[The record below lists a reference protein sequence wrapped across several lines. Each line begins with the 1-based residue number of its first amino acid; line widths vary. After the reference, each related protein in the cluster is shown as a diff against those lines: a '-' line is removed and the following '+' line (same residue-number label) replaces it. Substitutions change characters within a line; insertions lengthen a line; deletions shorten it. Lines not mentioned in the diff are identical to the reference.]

1 VYNVCACVQTNTFQ
15 AVLTTNGRMSM
26 VMFHYGSLSWT
37 SGTLSGGD
45 PSSGLGGNA
54 ALVSVNMPS

>member
-1 VYNVCACVQTNTFQ
+1 
-15 AVLTTNGRMSM
+15 M

-54 ALVSVNMPS
+54 ALVSQYAFIIIIITITIMIRC